1 MNPSTPERD
10 AAVAAH
16 SNDNSPAAVT
26 QSGRRFPTWAI
37 VLVTIALTVLVMLL
51 VYRYWFAPKP
61 FDSVELNEREQLQ
74 LDQKLNRLIPGRA
87 AANTTDANGQAL
99 EPQAYSEEGAS
110 RQVSF
115 SEREVNA
122 MLARN
127 TDLADKLAVDL
138 ADDLVSARLLVPLDP
153 NFPFM
158 GGKTVRVNAGLNLSY
173 ANGKPIAVLRG
184 VSVMGVPVP
193 NAWLGGLKNIDLI
206 EQFGGGDGFWK
217 SFAAGIDQ
225 LSIKDGMLSVTL
237 AE

>member
-1 MNPSTPERD
+1 
-10 AAVAAH
+10 
-16 SNDNSPAAVT
+16 
-26 QSGRRFPTWAI
+26 
-37 VLVTIALTVLVMLL
+37 
-51 VYRYWFAPKP
+51 
-61 FDSVELNEREQLQ
+61 
-74 LDQKLNRLIPGRA
+74 
-87 AANTTDANGQAL
+87 
-99 EPQAYSEEGAS
+99 
-110 RQVSF
+110 
-115 SEREVNA
+115 

-153 NFPFM
+153 NFPIM
-158 GGKTVRVNAGLNLSY
+158 GGKTVRVNAGLSLSY
-173 ANGKPIAVLRG
+173 ANGKPMAVLRG

-225 LSIKDGMLSVTL
+225 LSVKDGVLNVTL